1 MNINLQNYYN
11 DALQY
16 NVKGDGSNTQNTVNA
31 TENMEGAN
39 EVNLKDLLIG
49 DVFSGKIVNITNHEV
64 DILLDNNQ
72 HINATMQ
79 QALELNIGDKM
90 LFQVKDKNDSQ
101 IYIRP
106 VANNEVSMDLVN
118 KSLMAA
124 GLSITDKN
132 IAIVKELIGGEQPI
146 DRQSILNMIKLTS
159 RFGNENIDKLIDMTK
174 NGIEVNENN
183 LKMYDVYMQSKHQIS
198 SNINDIQNNI
208 IKYLTDMPEVSHN
221 DSDMV
226 SETIN
231 NKINDN
237 IELLNKL
244 SYIFD
249 ESDSEGK
256 KSKVSE
262 TEIQTSDTK
271 ETGMQEINT
280 KLTDI
285 QTSDT
290 KETFMQEVNTKTP
303 DIHGNAANETDI
315 QETNA
320 KIPDAKIPDAK
331 IPDAQVTDEKGAVTH
346 EKSIRQTDV
355 SDNFQFKEAVYDN
368 TKNAAVKSDDKLN
381 SSQVLTNSQK
391 ENTIADKSN
400 LFEKADSF
408 KEIADT
414 LKQMSESGMKKEDI
428 VKVMQSDKL
437 SRKISDIFEK
447 KLYLNPDK
455 LSEEK
460 EKIKEEIDRLY
471 EKLDRLSES
480 IKENISSVKNSNLT
494 DSASNLKNNMSFM
507 NELNNI
513 EGYVQLPVKFSE
525 GKANG
530 DLYVYNKK
538 RGKYNKGDML
548 TAFLHLDMQYL
559 GATDVNITME
569 KKNVVTKFT
578 LADDEAMKIVGS
590 HLDELIEKI
599 QKLGYIVK
607 MSAEVAENKNVE
619 NNNPLQPITEN
630 NEKAVAVK
638 RYTLDI
644 RT

>member
-16 NVKGDGSNTQNTVNA
+16 NVKGDGSNVQNTVNA
-31 TENMEGAN
+31 TENMDSTN
-39 EVNLKDLLIG
+39 EINLKDLLIG
-49 DVFSGKIVNITNHEV
+49 DVFSGKINNITNYEV

-124 GLSITDKN
+124 GLSVTDKN
-132 IAIVKELIGGEQPI
+132 VAIVKELIGGEQPI
-146 DRQSILNMIKLTS
+146 DRQSILNMIRLTS
-159 RFGNENIDKLIDMTK
+159 RFGSENIDKLIDMTK

-208 IKYLTDMPEVSHN
+208 IKYLTDIPESSQGNSSASAEV
-221 DSDMV
+221 
-226 SETIN
+226 IN

-244 SYIFD
+244 SYIIEEHD
-249 ESDSEGK
+249 NYRQESDVKESVMQESDVKEPAMQEPQVKETVVQESEAKESAIQEANVKQADIQDSVTAKENVYNSTENTVIKSDGKLTNNQGSVHHQEDNVHREIFDNELSGRSDVGK
-256 KSKVSE
+256 KNS
-262 TEIQTSDTK
+262 I
-271 ETGMQEINT
+271 
-280 KLTDI
+280 
-285 QTSDT
+285 
-290 KETFMQEVNTKTP
+290 
-303 DIHGNAANETDI
+303 ANENMVKTENAFI
-315 QETNA
+315 NKTN
-320 KIPDAKIPDAK
+320 P
-331 IPDAQVTDEKGAVTH
+331 
-346 EKSIRQTDV
+346 
-355 SDNFQFKEAVYDN
+355 
-368 TKNAAVKSDDKLN
+368 
-381 SSQVLTNSQK
+381 
-391 ENTIADKSN
+391 
-400 LFEKADSF
+400 FEKADSF
-408 KEIADT
+408 RDIADI
-414 LKQMSESGMKKEDI
+414 LKQMSEGGMEKEDI
-428 VKVMQSDKL
+428 IKLMQSDKL
-437 SRKISDIFEK
+437 SRKIADIFEK
-447 KLYLNPDK
+447 KLYLNPAK
-455 LSEEK
+455 LSEDK
-460 EKIKEEIDRLY
+460 EKIKEGIDKLY
-471 EKLDRLSES
+471 EKLDKLSES
-480 IKENISSVKNSNLT
+480 IKENIQPAKNGNLT
-494 DSASNLKNNMSFM
+494 DSASNLRNNMNFM

-513 EGYVQLPVKFSE
+513 ESYVQLPIKFSE
-525 GKANG
+525 GRANG

-538 RGKYNKGDML
+538 RGKYSKGDVL

-569 KKNVVTKFT
+569 KKNVVTRFT
-578 LADDEAMKIVGS
+578 LSDDESMKIVSS

-607 MSAEVAENKNVE
+607 MSTEVVE
-619 NNNPLQPITEN
+619 NVGKENTNPLQPITEN